1 MPKSYY
7 LDGNILNAVLR
18 GIPYTSPV
26 ASYVALFTTSPTR
39 AGGGVEVSGG
49 SYARRPATWTAPSSG
64 MSSNASDLEFPV
76 ASALWGTVTSYG
88 LYDASVGGNL
98 LYFADLNAPRLVQI
112 NDQMKFPTG
121 QLQVIED

>member
-18 GIPYTSPV
+18 GISYTSPV

-49 SYARRPATWTAPSSG
+49 SYARQIGAWSAPVNG
-64 MSSNASDLEFPV
+64 LSSNTSDLVFPV

-88 LYDASVGGNL
+88 LYDNIAGGNL